1 VAVVEDPALLAMLL
15 LAALAGRR
23 SLAFLPPAKERDVVV
38 GPMREL
44 GADVL
49 ISDQAVLEPDFLLA
63 GERADATGTIDP
75 LELVAPTRPTPDGPF
90 LHLRTSGTTTGRP
103 GWTRVHH
110 ADAILAARAMCRLP
124 HYRSGKHRLVFLNP
138 PLFHSYGMS
147 AFLEYLHAGSAFALP
162 SSGRAFF
169 DFLKIGR
176 EVTTIEG
183 VPDLYAGLARLTANP
198 APSLAHVGVG
208 GDFPRRDDIGRLCR
222 GRERGVTVSI
232 RYGLTETPSAVAHN
246 VFALD
251 DAAADWT
258 SSGVTTPLYRVRI
271 IDESGA
277 PCAPMAEGFIEVRG
291 RHLADDG
298 DGGRGVRTLRTED
311 LGFLD
316 PDGRLHVTGR
326 TKHFI
331 KHRGFRISA
340 RTVEEGFLADDA
352 VQDCRARHDGNQL
365 VLEVALRHPVETAAL
380 LRAAATRLPP
390 YALPDR
396 IEVVPA
402 IAKTVTG
409 KTVRA

>member
-1 VAVVEDPALLAMLL
+1 VDDPALLAVLL
-15 LAALAGRR
+15 LAALAARR
-23 SLAFLPPAKERDVVV
+23 SLAFLPPAKERAAVD

-49 ISDQAVLEPDFLLA
+49 ISDQAALGPDMLLA
-63 GERADATGTIDP
+63 GEHAGSTATIDP
-75 LELVAPTRPTPDGPF
+75 VELIAPTRPTPDGPF

-103 GWTRVHH
+103 GWARVHH
-110 ADAILAARAMCRLP
+110 ADAILAARAMHRLP
-124 HYRSGKHRLVFLNP
+124 HYRSGRHSLVFLNP

-176 EVTTIEG
+176 DVTTIEG
-183 VPDLYAGLARLTANP
+183 VPDLYAGLARLTSNP
-198 APSLAHVGVG
+198 APSLSHVGVG
-208 GDFPRRDDIGRLCR
+208 GDFPRRDDIRRLCGDR
-222 GRERGVTVSI
+222 AGITVSI
-232 RYGLTETPSAVAHN
+232 RYGLTETPSVVAHH

-251 DAAADWT
+251 DEGTDWT
-258 SSGVTTPLYRVRI
+258 SSGPSTPLYRVRI
-271 IDESGA
+271 VDESGV
-277 PCAPMAEGFIEVRG
+277 PCPPMTEGFIEVRG

-298 DGGRGVRTLRTED
+298 TAAAGRGIRTLRTED

-316 PDGRLHVTGR
+316 RDACLHVTGR

-340 RTVEEGFLADDA
+340 RVVEDAFLADDA
-352 VQDCRARHDGNQL
+352 VQDCRVRHDGAEL
-365 VLEVALRHPVETAAL
+365 VLEAVLRHPVEAAVL
-380 LRAAATRLPP
+380 LRAASTRLPP

-396 IEVVPA
+396 IELVPA
-402 IAKTVTG
+402 IAKTLTG